1 MVFVTARVHPGETPG
16 SYMLDGLLES
26 VLSPT
31 ERGYLLRRN
40 FVFKVIPILNPD
52 GVYRGHYRLD
62 ARGFN
67 LNRCYVYPSPD
78 EYPVIYATKAYIDY
92 LHSEHSLLFYLD
104 LHAQPSR
111 PSSFLFGNH
120 QDLEGQVESQLFA
133 RLMSLLTPLFT
144 YHYCDFSERSM
155 KTKDP
160 KDHHSKEGCGRVAV
174 HRSTG
179 LAHCYTI
186 ECCYE
191 AGRCLL
197 PKPSL
202 PFRKLRE
209 VSPGPSFQSDIP
221 AYREIGAALGN
232 ALLTFYNHIPLI
244 GEDLGAIRALVKDQV
259 TAEKNKPKLSRKGSY
274 RQRSKEDLKKPD
286 KSSSIRSKPTPR
298 ALHPLKL
305 VSPDLRPEKVARL
318 PPIAPRRTLPLKSK
332 RLTSVESKQRKR
344 LPV

>member
-1 MVFVTARVHPGETPG
+1 MFVTARVHPGETPG

-26 VLSPT
+26 VLSHT
-31 ERGYLLRRN
+31 ELGYLLRRN
-40 FVFKVIPILNPD
+40 FVFKVIPMLNPD

-62 ARGFN
+62 ARGIN

-78 EYPVIYATKAYIDY
+78 EFPVIYATKAYIDY

-111 PSSFLFGNH
+111 PSSFLFGNN
-120 QDLEGQVESQLFA
+120 QSLEGQIESQLFA
-133 RLMSLLTPLFT
+133 RIISLITPLFT
-144 YHYCDFSERSM
+144 YQYCDFSERSM
-155 KTKDP
+155 KAKDP
-160 KDHHSKEGCGRVAV
+160 KDHQTKEGCGRVAV

-191 AGRCLL
+191 AGRSLI
-197 PKPSL
+197 PKPCPPL
-202 PFRKLRE
+202 RKHRE
-209 VSPGPSFQSDIP
+209 TSPSPSFHSDIP

-232 ALLTFYNHIPLI
+232 ALLTYYSHIPLI
-244 GEDLGAIRALVKDQV
+244 GEDLSSIREQVKDQV
-259 TAEKNKPKLSRKGSY
+259 TADKNKPKLSRKGSY

-286 KSSSIRSKPTPR
+286 KTQSIRSKQTPR

-305 VSPDLRPEKVARL
+305 VSPELRLEKVARL

-332 RLTSVESKQRKR
+332 RMTSVEGKQRR
-344 LPV
+344 RIAN